1 VADGD
6 VAAGQ
11 TLARALGAWVCFE
24 DEAGQSLRPPKART
38 WSRGGVTPVVSV
50 SGKGSGRVSMAGLI
64 ATRPG
69 LRTRLFYRLHVYH
82 GRKRE
87 PKGLG
92 EDDYMRLLCAVHT
105 ALRAPLILVWDN
117 LNHHVS
123 ATMRAFVDGH
133 GWLTVVQLPSYA
145 PELNPT
151 EGVWSHV
158 KRGLGNLAA
167 CGIDQLAAIVRSR
180 LKSMQYRPALIDA
193 FVTETGLVIHPQPP

>member
-1 VADGD
+1 M
-6 VAAGQ
+6 
-11 TLARALGAWVCFE
+11 ARDLGAWVCFE

-38 WSRGGVTPVVSV
+38 WSRRGHTPVVSV

-69 LRTRLFYRLHVYH
+69 LRTRLFYRIHVYH

-92 EDDYMRLLCAVHT
+92 EADYMRLLCAVHT
-105 ALRAPLILVWDN
+105 QLRAPLILIWDN

-123 ATMRAFVDGH
+123 AAMRQFVADH
-133 GWLTVVQLPSYA
+133 AWLRVVQLPAYA

-167 CGIDQLAAIVRSR
+167 CGIDQLATIVRTR
-180 LKSMQYRPALIDA
+180 LKTIQYRPGLINA
-193 FVTETGLVIHPQPP
+193 FITETGLVIQPQPP